1 MIAVDTN
8 VLIHAYRWDTPF
20 HVVAR
25 ERIAELAESRAT
37 WAIPWPCLH
46 EFLAIVTHPR
56 VFSPPSS
63 LADALVQVG
72 AWLESPS
79 LVVLSESPGYWPVLA
94 ELATAAR
101 VVGPRIHDAR
111 IAALCRAN
119 GVRELW
125 TADRDFGRF
134 PGVVV
139 RNPLLP
145 DGAGEG
151 RVPYR
156 ARRPGARLRRAR
168 AGA

>member
-8 VLIHAYRWDTPF
+8 ILIYAYRWDAPF
-20 HVVAR
+20 HDVAR
-25 ERIAELAESRAT
+25 TVVTELAQSRAT

-46 EFLAIVTHPR
+46 EFLGIVTHPR
-56 VFSPPSS
+56 VFKQPSS
-63 LADALVQVG
+63 LPDALAQVG

-79 LVVLSESPGYWPVLA
+79 LVVLSESPGYWLVLA
-94 ELATAAR
+94 EMATAAH

-111 IAALCRAN
+111 IAALCRVG

-134 PGVVV
+134 PGLTV
-139 RNPLLP
+139 RNPLVP
-145 DGAGEG
+145 DRLGEG

-156 ARRPGARLRRAR
+156 PRRGGARLRRAR